1 MPPMKVHVVVN
12 PGSGQPQPT
21 LHEIN
26 SVFHPAGIEW
36 DVSITH
42 ASGDGERFARAAAQS
57 DVDVVAACGGD
68 GTVMEVAQG
77 IIGTSAALGVLP
89 GGTANLMAH
98 ELGVAQNLRF
108 AAEVIA
114 DPTSRRVPIDLG
126 RANGQYYI
134 LRFGIG
140 FGARQ
145 VADATRELK
154 DRFGVL
160 AYFLGKVQAW
170 TESDVVTYS
179 IDVDDQHF
187 DTEAFAVSVVNAG
200 NVGLGSLRLAKD
212 VSVSDGLLDLLV
224 LRGKGPKAV
233 GALGVEFVGG
243 PVGDSVIEHVQG
255 RRFTIAATPAQPMQ
269 IDGEVDGDTP
279 VEIEVVPAALCA
291 VVPAA
296 SA

>member
-1 MPPMKVHVVVN
+1 VKVHVIVN
-12 PGSGQPQPT
+12 PGSGRPQPT

-26 SVFHPAGIEW
+26 SVFHPAGVEW

-42 ASGDGERFARAAAQS
+42 ASGDAERAARNAAEQGA
-57 DVDVVAACGGD
+57 DVVAACGGD

-77 IIGTSAALGVLP
+77 VIGTPAELGVLP

-98 ELGVAQNLRF
+98 ELGVAQSLRF
-108 AAEVIA
+108 AAQVIA
-114 DPTSRRVPIDLG
+114 DPGSRRVPLDLG
-126 RANGQYYI
+126 RANGKYYI
-134 LRFGIG
+134 LRFGVG

-170 TESDVVTYS
+170 GESDVVAYS
-179 IDVDDQHF
+179 IEVDGVVY

-200 NVGLGSLRLAKD
+200 NVGLGPLRLARD

-224 LRGKGPKAV
+224 LREKGPRAI
-233 GALGVEFVGG
+233 GALGVEIVGV
-243 PVGDSVIEHVQG
+243 PAEDSMIEHVQG
-255 RRFTIAATPAQPMQ
+255 RRFTITATPAQPMQ
-269 IDGEVDGDTP
+269 IDGEVFGETP
-279 VEIEVVPAALCA
+279 VDIEVVPAALTA
-291 VVPAA
+291 IVPSVPA
-296 SA
+296 